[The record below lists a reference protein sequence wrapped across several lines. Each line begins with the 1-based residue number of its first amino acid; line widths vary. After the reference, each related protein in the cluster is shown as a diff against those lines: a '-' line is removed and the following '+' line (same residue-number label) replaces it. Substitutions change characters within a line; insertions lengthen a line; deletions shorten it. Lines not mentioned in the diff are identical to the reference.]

1 MQMLSRF
8 LAILAITIATPL
20 TALAADFKEPE
31 GDVLLTITHGGND
44 SQTIELDLAGLEALG
59 LTTIKTSTI
68 WTEGVQVF
76 DGVELATLTKAL
88 EITSGTISAVALNDY
103 AVEIPVSDAV
113 EGGPIL
119 AIRRNSVPMSVR
131 DKGPVWVIYPYDSS
145 AKYRTEVVY
154 SRSIWQLARIEFME

>member
-1 MQMLSRF
+1 MLSRF

-20 TALAADFKEPE
+20 TALATDFKQPE
-31 GDVLLTITHGGND
+31 GDVLLTITHGGHD
-44 SQTIELDLAGLEALG
+44 GQTVELDFAGLEALG
-59 LTTIKTSTI
+59 LTTIETSTI
-68 WTEGVQVF
+68 WTEGKQVF
-76 DGVELATLTKAL
+76 EGVELATLAKAVG
-88 EITSGTISAVALNDY
+88 IKSGTISAVALNDY

-119 AIRRNSVPMSVR
+119 AIKRNSDLMSIR

>member
-1 MQMLSRF
+1 MLSRF

-20 TALAADFKEPE
+20 TALATDFKQPE

-44 SQTIELDLAGLEALG
+44 GQTIELDFAGLEALG
-59 LTTIKTSTI
+59 LTTIETSTI
-68 WTEGVQVF
+68 WTDGKQVF
-76 DGVELATLTKAL
+76 EGVELAALAKAL
-88 EITSGTISAVALNDY
+88 GITSGTFKAVALNDY

-113 EGGPIL
+113 KGGPIL
-119 AIRRNSVPMSVR
+119 ALKRNSAPMSVR

-145 AKYRTEVVY
+145 PKYRTEVVY